1 MPTHDNHS
9 NATLHGNWHLLVVMK
24 ARIREI
30 NSTVFREHFI
40 VVWLIFCFLLLIVI
54 LEVFDVL
61 LVLYSL
67 I

>member
-9 NATLHGNWHLLVVMK
+9 NATLQANWHLLVEMK

-30 NSTVFREHFI
+30 NSTVFREYFI
-40 VVWLIFCFLLLIVI
+40 VDWLIFCALLFII
-54 LEVFDVL
+54 IQEVSDVP

-67 I
+67 S